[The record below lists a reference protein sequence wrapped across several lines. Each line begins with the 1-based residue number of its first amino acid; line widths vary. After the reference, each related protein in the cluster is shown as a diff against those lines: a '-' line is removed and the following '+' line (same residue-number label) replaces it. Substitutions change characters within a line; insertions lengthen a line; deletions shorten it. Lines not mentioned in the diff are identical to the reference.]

1 MFRMRCLFVLVVL
14 ASVLRAPAEESDKD
28 LVVRLCAQ
36 CHTLEHYILPR
47 SPKAWELTVENMRY
61 FIWDDSQ
68 RYTDEE
74 AARVVYYLGTHFD
87 EGSELDPLDHF
98 GEHSPYDTYAATDPD
113 VPAPVVV
120 EGPPVVAVEEPVETA
135 AVAAVTAPVTGV
147 VAVATA
153 PPQPVAGPMPEEVR
167 RRLENP
173 RWVPPAEALSSAG
186 IAGYAAVLFLVALLL
201 TGHGRRK
208 LGKRFRHLHAAAA
221 LGLFT
226 CLAAHGVIYLLRF
239 GNPAVFWYWCGVA
252 SFVVIALVELMGILR
267 KRMGRRF
274 LRLHQLGGYAGLVL
288 AILHWI
294 WAWL

>member
-1 MFRMRCLFVLVVL
+1 MSRLRCLLVAFLL
-14 ASVLRAPAEESDKD
+14 ALIVRAPAQESDKD
-28 LVVRLCAQ
+28 LVVRLCTQ

-47 SPKAWELTVENMRY
+47 SPKAWELTVENMKY
-61 FIWDDSQ
+61 FIWEDSQ

-74 AARVVYYLGTHFD
+74 AARVVYYLGTYFD
-87 EGSELDPLDHF
+87 EESELDPLDHF
-98 GEHSPYDTYAATDPD
+98 GEQSPYETYAATDPG
-113 VPAPVVV
+113 VPAPTVV
-120 EGPPVVAVEEPVETA
+120 EGPPVVAISEPAETA
-135 AVAAVTAPVTGV
+135 AVAAVTAPVTAA

-153 PPQPVAGPMPEEVR
+153 PVVKPPSPMPEEVR

-173 RWVPPAEALSSAG
+173 RWVPPAEALSSAA
-186 IAGYAAVLFLVALLL
+186 IAGYAAVFFLVALLL

-208 LGKRFRHLHAAAA
+208 LRRRFRGLHATAA
-221 LGLFT
+221 LGLFAS
-226 CLAAHGVIYLLRF
+226 LAAHGVIYLLRF

-252 SFVVIALVELMGILR
+252 SFVAIAFVELMGILR

-274 LRLHQLGGYAGLVL
+274 LRIHQFGGYAALVL